1 MKTYQMF
8 VEDYKSLNQRDQESK
23 ECFQDNLPEEEV
35 LRNMSWN
42 EMIRRLKRIYESE
55 KREEIMKGLL
65 SNPTHLDLIRRM
77 SPSRDQHLN
86 PVPRRTPHQSGRHRP
101 SPRHRNDLLWGLR
114 GTTEGVFP
122 LMDWRHKKWGL
133 NPLFLFS

>member
-65 SNPTHLDLIRRM
+65 SNPTHLDLIRNVPLKGPTPK
-77 SPSRDQHLN
+77 PS
-86 PVPRRTPHQSGRHRP
+86 S
-101 SPRHRNDLLWGLR
+101 
-114 GTTEGVFP
+114 
-122 LMDWRHKKWGL
+122 KKDT
-133 NPLFLFS
+133 SSVRKTQTISKTQK